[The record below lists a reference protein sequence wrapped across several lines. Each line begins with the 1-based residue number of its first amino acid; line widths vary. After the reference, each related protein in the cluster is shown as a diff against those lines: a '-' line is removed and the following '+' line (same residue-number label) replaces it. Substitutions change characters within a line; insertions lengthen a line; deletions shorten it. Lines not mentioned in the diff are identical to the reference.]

1 MIASNASGNGT
12 MAIGLSGMG
21 AAPGTTT
28 LSSLSC
34 TSSALLPES
43 GVKIESSALNRF
55 QPMNLAQDAIG
66 QIL

>member
-1 MIASNASGNGT
+1 MPTPLTCLLRRSVKK
-12 MAIGLSGMG
+12 LSI
-21 AAPGTTT
+21 
-28 LSSLSC
+28 C
-34 TSSALLPES
+34 PES

>member
-1 MIASNASGNGT
+1 MWHTNLGRPYGATPVAIASEY
-12 MAIGLSGMG
+12 LS
-21 AAPGTTT
+21 
-28 LSSLSC
+28 
-34 TSSALLPES
+34 PES

>member
-1 MIASNASGNGT
+1 LKRGVAIAEQDVLRNF
-12 MAIGLSGMG
+12 AIVI
-21 AAPGTTT
+21 
-28 LSSLSC
+28 
-34 TSSALLPES
+34 PES

>member
-1 MIASNASGNGT
+1 MVSK
-12 MAIGLSGMG
+12 
-21 AAPGTTT
+21 
-28 LSSLSC
+28 C
-34 TSSALLPES
+34 LLPES

>member
-1 MIASNASGNGT
+1 MSRNFELMTQLELQAGVI
-12 MAIGLSGMG
+12 
-21 AAPGTTT
+21 
-28 LSSLSC
+28 
-34 TSSALLPES
+34 PES